1 MSAFLIKYHRSSG
14 KVEVNQY
21 DSLVE
26 ATRQRLMEDR
36 LNQDPDLEIVAVGS
50 RDEESLRSSHSRY
63 FSGV

>member
-1 MSAFLIKYHRSSG
+1 MSAFLIKYHRSSS